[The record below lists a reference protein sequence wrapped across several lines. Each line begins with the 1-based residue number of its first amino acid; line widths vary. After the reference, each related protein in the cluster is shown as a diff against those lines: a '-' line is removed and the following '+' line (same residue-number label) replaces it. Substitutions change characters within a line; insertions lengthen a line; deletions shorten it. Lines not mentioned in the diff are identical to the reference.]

1 MKGFFTQNVTSLP
14 ACRKEKKRK
23 SPDRKKTVLKY
34 VRTTPAANAPVKGSA
49 RSAGFDLK
57 SIDDCIIPARDR
69 NIVNTGLKIQVFNST
84 ITPFVMVEL
93 QSRSGL
99 AINNFIDVGAGVVD
113 EDYRGIV
120 QIVLFNHSE
129 NDFIIK
135 RGDRIAQ
142 LICEKIF
149 YPEVQEVQ
157 SICDTERGEGSFGS
171 TGI

>member
-1 MKGFFTQNVTSLP
+1 MLKL
-14 ACRKEKKRK
+14 KLEKQ
-23 SPDRKKTVLKY
+23 TVLKY
-34 VRTTPAANAPVKGSA
+34 VRTTPAAYAPVKGSA

-69 NIVNTGLKIQVFNST
+69 NIVNTGLKIQVPKGCYGR
-84 ITPFVMVEL
+84 IAP
-93 QSRSGL
+93 RSGL

-120 QIVLFNHSE
+120 KIVLFNHSE

-142 LICEKIF
+142 LICERIF